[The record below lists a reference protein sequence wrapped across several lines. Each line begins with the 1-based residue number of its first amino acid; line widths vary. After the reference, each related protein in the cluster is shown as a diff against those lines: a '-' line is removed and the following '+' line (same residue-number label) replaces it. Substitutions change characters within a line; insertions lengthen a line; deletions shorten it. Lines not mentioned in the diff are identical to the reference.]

1 MGDLKTLLKHQID
14 AARIVER
21 TLDNFKKIGKAKLTV
36 ATVKNRIARLS
47 ESFAE
52 CQRLHKQLSA
62 VATDAERST
71 VGYFT
76 QDRFMAVHEIYMETS
91 DYMAETLSRL
101 AAADSSGTDS
111 TPSPA
116 GPVSQPDDDKSR
128 MPMLNLPTFSGAFSE
143 WETFRD
149 RFTAMVISRK
159 GLSNVSRFEYLLA
172 CLQGAAS
179 DLVENIAIT
188 DAGFAI
194 AWDLLVECFENKRL
208 LVTTHLETLY
218 DLPQV
223 HSESADQLRSLRDKA
238 NKAIKA
244 LQNLDRPVEHWGD
257 LLVFF
262 VTTKLD
268 SESRKA
274 WELKLGDNTD
284 CPTFETLN
292 TFLKSR
298 IRALQTIKPSPSGAA
313 SRIADSAAT
322 KSSRVRATSLH
333 GAAAVK
339 SPCELCKANHILG
352 QCALFKSKS
361 VEQRVEFAKGTN
373 RCMNCLSP
381 YHSTKKCTSSYN
393 CSICKRRH
401 HTLLHLN
408 NATASSTGTASSN
421 NSTLTTENVTSLL
434 TSCSVPR
441 VTATQQVLLA
451 TAWVE
456 LRSPS
461 GRSEKIRALLDQGS
475 VISII
480 AENLTQRLRL
490 PRSRVSVS
498 ITGIGNNAV
507 ACRSSTTFTVASC
520 KTDSVYSMSAYVLR
534 SLSNYLPH
542 QVSTG
547 VRLSHIRDLELADDN
562 PFDSA
567 PIELIIGAD
576 QYGLLLLEGLRKGPV
591 NEPTAQNTTLGW
603 ILSGPVPSFASNAPT
618 SVASFHCNVSG
629 NLDAELRRFWEVE
642 ELPFVTRL
650 SPAEQKCEE
659 HFQRT
664 HTRAPNGQYIVRLPF
679 IEGPPIDIGPSL
691 SAANTMF
698 LRQENRLQRNA
709 EHSAEYAQFL
719 REYEAL
725 GHMAEVTDTQTV
737 PSLQTVYIPHHAVIR
752 EHSATTR
759 LRVVFNASSKT
770 GNGTSLNDHLLIGP
784 KLQTDLAAVIL
795 RWRRYRY
802 VFIADIAKM
811 YRQILVDHKDVDY
824 QRILWRS
831 SPSEPLRH
839 YRLLTVTYGT
849 GPAPYLALRVLQQL
863 AKDEGS
869 KYPLAQLVLRDQ
881 IYVDDCVFGAD
892 DPRLARKTR
901 DHVTALLQ
909 EGGFKLR
916 KWASNCPALIADIDP
931 SDHGLAASKPL
942 LPDDN
947 LKVLGI
953 NWNPGNDSFRF
964 DIGIQNVIPA
974 TKREILSTIARFYD
988 PLGWAAPVVIVAKIL
1003 MQRLWLQKCDW
1014 DETIPTEFR
1023 ETWTT
1028 YCTQLPLLRSIVLP
1042 RWTGHGLNVLKT
1054 ELHGFADASQN
1065 AYAAVVYSRV
1075 TTNNGEILVSLLA
1088 AKSKVAPLKS
1098 FTIPRLELCG
1108 VVLLSRLMSFI
1119 RTSFEDSAC
1128 EMHGW
1133 TDSTITLA
1141 WISQPASRWKT
1152 FVANRVANIQE
1163 LVPKCQWHH
1172 VISEDN
1178 PADCA
1183 SRGIHVPQFVNHSLW
1198 WHGPRWLKSPST
1210 SWPCETTPLKA
1221 TTEERIPVAL
1231 HAVTVPE
1238 PWDLAT
1244 RFSSWPKL
1252 LRVTAYI
1259 LRFIKRLQSYRN
1271 LSESS
1276 TSATE
1281 GHSENCP
1288 NPSALLPIE
1297 IRQARTYWLK
1307 HIQQTVLPVE
1317 FQRLYGKH
1325 PLPRQSPV
1333 LSLNPY
1339 LDSEG
1344 LIRVG
1349 GRLQNS
1355 ALPEETKHPIIL
1367 ASHPLVSLLISHLH
1381 RSLLHAGPQLTLAK
1395 LRQEFWLLRARPTVR
1410 QVLYKCVICAR
1421 QRATIPFELMG
1432 ELPAVRVTRSERAFL
1447 HCGVD
1452 YAGPIAVRT
1461 TPGRGHKSTKAY
1473 IALFICMATRAVHL
1487 EFVGSYTTDAF
1498 LACYDRFISR
1508 RGLPVAMYSDN
1519 GTTFQGADKELTT
1532 AFRSA
1537 TRDPNLLNKL
1547 ASDQVAWHFIPPSA
1561 PHFGGLWEAG
1571 FRSMKHHFKRVIG
1584 SHTLTFEEMTTVLC
1598 QIEACMNS
1606 RPIAPRSE
1614 NIDDYTALT
1623 PGHFLIGTAITTV
1636 PTVTLLDVN
1645 DSRLTRWQLLK
1656 KLYESVWKAWSN
1668 DYIHS
1673 LQQRTK
1679 WRTASH
1685 LAKVGRIVLLR
1696 NALAPPCKWE
1706 LARIIKCHPGEDNII
1721 RVVTIKTA
1729 NSEYKRPIVKLCF
1742 LPVDINETD
1751 TLDAKNAD
1759 ETQPQN
1765 KQPLRHGGRS

>member
-1 MGDLKTLLKHQID
+1 MGDLKTLLQHQID

-128 MPMLNLPTFSGAFSE
+128 MLMLNLPTFSGAF
-143 WETFRD
+143 T
-149 RFTAMVISRK
+149 
-159 GLSNVSRFEYLLA
+159 

-381 YHSTKKCTSSYN
+381 YHSTKKF
-393 CSICKRRH
+393 
-401 HTLLHLN
+401 
-408 NATASSTGTASSN
+408 
-421 NSTLTTENVTSLL
+421 
-434 TSCSVPR
+434 
-441 VTATQQVLLA
+441 
-451 TAWVE
+451 
-456 LRSPS
+456 
-461 GRSEKIRALLDQGS
+461 
-475 VISII
+475 
-480 AENLTQRLRL
+480 
-490 PRSRVSVS
+490 S

-1317 FQRLYGKH
+1317 FQRLYG
-1325 PLPRQSPV
+1325 
-1333 LSLNPY
+1333 
-1339 LDSEG
+1339 
-1344 LIRVG
+1344 
-1349 GRLQNS
+1349 
-1355 ALPEETKHPIIL
+1355 
-1367 ASHPLVSLLISHLH
+1367 
-1381 RSLLHAGPQLTLAK
+1381 
-1395 LRQEFWLLRARPTVR
+1395 
-1410 QVLYKCVICAR
+1410 
-1421 QRATIPFELMG
+1421 
-1432 ELPAVRVTRSERAFL
+1432 
-1447 HCGVD
+1447 
-1452 YAGPIAVRT
+1452 
-1461 TPGRGHKSTKAY
+1461 
-1473 IALFICMATRAVHL
+1473 
-1487 EFVGSYTTDAF
+1487 SYTTDAF

-1636 PTVTLLDVN
+1636 PT
-1645 DSRLTRWQLLK
+1645 
-1656 KLYESVWKAWSN
+1656 
-1668 DYIHS
+1668 
-1673 LQQRTK
+1673 
-1679 WRTASH
+1679 
-1685 LAKVGRIVLLR
+1685 
-1696 NALAPPCKWE
+1696 
-1706 LARIIKCHPGEDNII
+1706 
-1721 RVVTIKTA
+1721 
-1729 NSEYKRPIVKLCF
+1729 
-1742 LPVDINETD
+1742 
-1751 TLDAKNAD
+1751 
-1759 ETQPQN
+1759 
-1765 KQPLRHGGRS
+1765 

>member
-1 MGDLKTLLKHQID
+1 MGDLKTLLQHQID

-128 MPMLNLPTFSGAFSE
+128 MPTLNLPTFSGAF
-143 WETFRD
+143 T
-149 RFTAMVISRK
+149 
-159 GLSNVSRFEYLLA
+159 

-284 CPTFETLN
+284 F
-292 TFLKSR
+292 
-298 IRALQTIKPSPSGAA
+298 
-313 SRIADSAAT
+313 
-322 KSSRVRATSLH
+322 
-333 GAAAVK
+333 
-339 SPCELCKANHILG
+339 
-352 QCALFKSKS
+352 
-361 VEQRVEFAKGTN
+361 
-373 RCMNCLSP
+373 
-381 YHSTKKCTSSYN
+381 
-393 CSICKRRH
+393 
-401 HTLLHLN
+401 
-408 NATASSTGTASSN
+408 
-421 NSTLTTENVTSLL
+421 
-434 TSCSVPR
+434 
-441 VTATQQVLLA
+441 
-451 TAWVE
+451 
-456 LRSPS
+456 
-461 GRSEKIRALLDQGS
+461 
-475 VISII
+475 
-480 AENLTQRLRL
+480 
-490 PRSRVSVS
+490 S

-1276 TSATE
+1276 ISATE

-1317 FQRLYGKH
+1317 FQRLY
-1325 PLPRQSPV
+1325 
-1333 LSLNPY
+1333 
-1339 LDSEG
+1339 
-1344 LIRVG
+1344 
-1349 GRLQNS
+1349 
-1355 ALPEETKHPIIL
+1355 
-1367 ASHPLVSLLISHLH
+1367 
-1381 RSLLHAGPQLTLAK
+1381 
-1395 LRQEFWLLRARPTVR
+1395 
-1410 QVLYKCVICAR
+1410 
-1421 QRATIPFELMG
+1421 
-1432 ELPAVRVTRSERAFL
+1432 
-1447 HCGVD
+1447 
-1452 YAGPIAVRT
+1452 
-1461 TPGRGHKSTKAY
+1461 
-1473 IALFICMATRAVHL
+1473 
-1487 EFVGSYTTDAF
+1487 
-1498 LACYDRFISR
+1498 ACYDRFISR

-1571 FRSMKHHFKRVIG
+1571 IRSMKHHLKRVIG

-1623 PGHFLIGTAITTV
+1623 PGHFLIGTAITTI
-1636 PTVTLLDVN
+1636 PT
-1645 DSRLTRWQLLK
+1645 
-1656 KLYESVWKAWSN
+1656 
-1668 DYIHS
+1668 
-1673 LQQRTK
+1673 
-1679 WRTASH
+1679 
-1685 LAKVGRIVLLR
+1685 
-1696 NALAPPCKWE
+1696 
-1706 LARIIKCHPGEDNII
+1706 
-1721 RVVTIKTA
+1721 
-1729 NSEYKRPIVKLCF
+1729 
-1742 LPVDINETD
+1742 
-1751 TLDAKNAD
+1751 
-1759 ETQPQN
+1759 
-1765 KQPLRHGGRS
+1765 